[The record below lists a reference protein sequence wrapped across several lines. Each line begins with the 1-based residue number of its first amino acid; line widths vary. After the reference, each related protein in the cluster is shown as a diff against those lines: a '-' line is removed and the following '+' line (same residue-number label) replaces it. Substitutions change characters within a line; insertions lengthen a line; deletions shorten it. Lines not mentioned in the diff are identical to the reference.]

1 MLGND
6 SGDDIDL
13 GESDDEFSADSDL
26 EFEEEVFNAPI
37 QAVEEQIHLLPAAQ
51 QTEESP
57 SLSPP
62 LSQSNIVENLI
73 VDTDVISARVSEIEN
88 FQEEQANN
96 NRRSSSLYLTPLQP
110 NVEEVV
116 QIVENRDL
124 HREEAVCESI
134 VFILEV
140 AEEDLQ
146 ILDLKVELDLK
157 AGVDKWY
164 KKLEL
169 RLIMQVTLN
178 AHKVFQHYTGINKTY
193 QKILPDAIVL
203 LLAYTPT
210 PRNL

>member
-193 QKILPDAIVL
+193 QNFLPDAIVL